1 MEAARNW
8 TLHMPGWISGTLGD
22 VNVLLPI
29 TICRRFDEKIK
40 SIVSIS
46 HLYHSPLPPDW
57 WRPPCM
63 QVSLLLATRQTH
75 LASAGVRGALFG
87 WSVVKSRDTDA
98 RYYVFVAIRQ
108 NLMIMSKVLLRVEID
123 ANYNVWW
130 TYHPKQWHSSCSA
143 SAERALQVKI
153 CPHEAYLAA
162 RAALYLLVWV
172 HNFCR
177 MWVTEY

>member
-1 MEAARNW
+1 MCYYRLQFAEDLMKKSKVSYQYLIYISLPCLLIDGGPPVCRSASCWQLDRH
-8 TLHMPGWISGTLGD
+8 TRTVQGWGCP
-22 VNVLLPI
+22 VWM
-29 TICRRFDEKIK
+29 
-40 SIVSIS
+40 VSSQI
-46 HLYHSPLPPDW
+46 
-57 WRPPCM
+57 
-63 QVSLLLATRQTH
+63 Q
-75 LASAGVRGALFG
+75 G
-87 WSVVKSRDTDA
+87 KTDA

-153 CPHEAYLAA
+153 CSHEAFLAA

-177 MWVTEY
+177 MWVTE